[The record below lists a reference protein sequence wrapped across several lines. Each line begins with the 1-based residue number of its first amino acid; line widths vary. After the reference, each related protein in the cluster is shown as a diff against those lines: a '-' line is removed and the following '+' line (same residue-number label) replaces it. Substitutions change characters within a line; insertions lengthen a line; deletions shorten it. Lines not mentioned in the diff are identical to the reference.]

1 MDKKQSAIS
10 IIILVVLGC
19 ASMAIIDGI
28 LSPTYGIKST
38 IKVVVF
44 LLLPIFYV
52 KISGKASLKPLF
64 KIHKKT
70 LFQLL
75 LFSIFVYLLILLGY
89 FFIEPYFDF
98 SNVTISLSSRIG
110 VNSNN
115 FTFVALYISF
125 VNSLLEE
132 FFFRGFAF
140 LCLLKVMRRKAVY
153 LFSSIAFAIYHIAI
167 MANWFSPM
175 LFIALIISLIGAGM
189 LFNWLDERTE
199 SIYPSW
205 LIHMSANFAINTIGF
220 LLFDIL

>member
-1 MDKKQSAIS
+1 MDKRQSAIS
-10 IIILVVLGC
+10 IIVLVVLGC
-19 ASMAIIDGI
+19 VSMAIIDGI
-28 LSPTYGIKST
+28 VSPTYVIKSI
-38 IKVVVF
+38 IKFVVF
-44 LLLPIFYV
+44 LLLPLFYV
-52 KISGKASLKPLF
+52 KISGKVSLKPLF
-64 KIHKKT
+64 MIHKKT

-75 LFSIFVYLLILLGY
+75 LFGLFVYLFILMGY
-89 FFIEPYFDF
+89 FFIKPYFDF

-115 FTFVALYISF
+115 FIFVALYISF
-125 VNSLLEE
+125 INSLLEE

-140 LCLLKVMRRKAVY
+140 LCLLKVMGRKTVY

-167 MANWFSPM
+167 MTNWFSPI
-175 LFIALIISLIGAGM
+175 LFIALIISLIGAAM

-220 LLFDIL
+220 ILFDIL